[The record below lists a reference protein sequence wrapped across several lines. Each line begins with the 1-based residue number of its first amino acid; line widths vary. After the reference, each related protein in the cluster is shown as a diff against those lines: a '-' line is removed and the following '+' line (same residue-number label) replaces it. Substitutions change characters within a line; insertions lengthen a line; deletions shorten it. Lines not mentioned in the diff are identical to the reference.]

1 MKPSGNPKVDLSGSA
16 TSLPEVPA
24 GATPVLY
31 PIEPRS
37 RRADDSF
44 EDQIAHGE
52 YTSASFDH
60 DGVKLGAAEREAF
73 EKWGGSG
80 RPTWKDLVVKARLDA
95 IDSSA
100 WLSDFDEDSPSTFR
114 YEGIPLGEAERQAY
128 KKWQGD
134 AQPTRDDLIVNARLA
149 ELGQSGW
156 IVDEY
161 VSHEDVEDFRS
172 DSLKRKR
179 SNSADRD
186 ENPPA
191 SFRHDGMRLGE
202 PERAAHDNWCEP
214 EPPTW
219 KDLILKAR
227 LDAIDSSAWLPQLNE
242 DSPSTFRYEGIP
254 LGEGELQAYEKW
266 QGDAQPTWEH
276 IVVNARLAE
285 LGHAFWIADEHNALE
300 EAVESRSDASK
311 HNLERPV
318 DQEAGS
324 SASFTYD
331 GMRLGAPE
339 YAAHKRWSKPKRPTW
354 EDLILDAR
362 QAAIESASVSSLQIG
377 KEPSSVFLYEG
388 KSLGDAERQAHGRWR
403 QLAQPRWQNLVVN
416 ARLAELDPSVW
427 IPDEHDPFEEG
438 EVPTPAPQAST
449 ASKSNPT
456 LGGQSE
462 SGRPDRAHET
472 QETTHLQSP
481 TRSQLETRRALY
493 FGSPGRD
500 AIQTESIANC
510 DRSDGAGKVKR
521 LGTKGRR
528 AVNPIT
534 HGVNSSVQGPL
545 SDERGHEAPFSS
557 SEQVV
562 RSRGDNIG
570 TYGSRKNERARLAT
584 ETGKYE
590 SEHIF
595 GFKVV
600 HDTLRATKEGR
611 RLERPMPAYL
621 ECKELHRQH
630 VGTGRGRTRLVGRGW
645 PDDASYRSDQKGT
658 LSDPVASAEGV
669 TASNGYQLNQLGYAH
684 QLANDGLQSES
695 PDGLTMPIQVATTS
709 YNYTVSRDPVLSPPS
724 KEQAPQLLHL
734 GPRGQTE
741 AVLARETALTGKWP
755 TLERERQVYQ
765 QFLALYEIKQDLDAK
780 QLGVRQKKQSLA
792 AALDR
797 TAALIGASPSKAQSQ
812 AAEGANGAEPPEER
826 RVYDQRDRS
835 RDNAFNR

>member
-1 MKPSGNPKVDLSGSA
+1 MKLSGNPNVDLSGSA

-52 YTSASFDH
+52 YPSASFDH

-80 RPTWKDLVVKARLDA
+80 RPTWKDLVVRARLDA

-100 WLSDFDEDSPSTFR
+100 WFPDLDEDSPSIFR
-114 YEGIPLGEAERQAY
+114 YEGIPLGEGERLAY
-128 KKWQGD
+128 NRWQED
-134 AQPTRDDLIVNARLA
+134 AQPTWEELIVNARMA
-149 ELGQSGW
+149 ELGQPGW

-161 VSHEDVEDFRS
+161 VSHEEVEDFRS

-179 SNSADRD
+179 SNSTDRD
-186 ENPPA
+186 ENFPQ

-227 LDAIDSSAWLPQLNE
+227 RDAIDSSAWLF
-242 DSPSTFRYEGIP
+242 DSEGSSSTFEYEGMP
-254 LGEGELQAYEKW
+254 LGDGERQAYEKW
-266 QGDAQPTWEH
+266 QEEAQPTWEH
-276 IVVNARLAE
+276 LVVNARLAE
-285 LGHAFWIADEHNALE
+285 LGYASWIADEHDALE
-300 EAVESRSDASK
+300 EAAEARSDASK
-311 HNLERPV
+311 HNLERPA
-318 DQEAGS
+318 DQEASS

-331 GMRLGAPE
+331 GVRLGAPE
-339 YAAHKRWSKPKRPTW
+339 YAALKRWSKPKRPTW

-362 QAAIESASVSSLQIG
+362 KAATESASVSDLQLG
-377 KEPSSVFLYEG
+377 KTPSSVFLYEG
-388 KSLGDAERQAHGRWR
+388 KSLGDAERQAHERWR

-427 IPDEHDPFEEG
+427 IPNEHDPFEEG
-438 EVPTPAPQAST
+438 EVPSPAPQART
-449 ASKSNPT
+449 ASKSNPI
-456 LGGQSE
+456 LGNQSD
-462 SGRPDRAHET
+462 SGWLNLGNEAS
-472 QETTHLQSP
+472 QEAAHLQSP
-481 TRSQLETRRALY
+481 ARPQPETRRALN
-493 FGSPGRD
+493 FGSSGRD
-500 AIQTESIANC
+500 AIQTESIADC

-521 LGTKGRR
+521 LGTKGHR
-528 AVNPIT
+528 AVNATI
-534 HGVNSSVQGPL
+534 HGTKFGAQGLL
-545 SDERGHEAPFSS
+545 SEDSGQVAEPSP
-557 SEQVV
+557 SEQTTRP
-562 RSRGDNIG
+562 RSDNIG
-570 TYGSRKNERARLAT
+570 TYASRKNERARLAT

-630 VGTGRGRTRLVGRGW
+630 VGTGRGRTGLVGRGW
-645 PDDASYRSDQKGT
+645 PDDASYRSDQRAT

-724 KEQAPQLLHL
+724 KEQAPQLVHL

-741 AVLARETALTGKWP
+741 AVLARETALTGRWP
-755 TLERERQVYQ
+755 TLERERQVYRE
-765 QFLALYEIKQDLDAK
+765 FLALYDVKKDLDAK
-780 QLGVRQKKQSLA
+780 QLRVRQKKQALVV
-792 AALDR
+792 ALDR
-797 TAALIGASPSKAQSQ
+797 TAGLIGASPSTAQSST
-812 AAEGANGAEPPEER
+812 AEGDNAADSEER
-826 RVYDQRDRS
+826 RVYDPRDRG